1 MSEARE
7 EYSMQPGRN
16 RYDLQE
22 LAGAFGDLGTLI
34 PFLVGYI
41 TINKMD
47 PAGILVAFGLFKILV
62 GMYFKSPVPVQPM
75 KAIGTAAITQPGTI
89 TPGAIWA
96 SGLFTG
102 LFWLSMGLTGAVTWI
117 AKITSRP
124 IVHGLV
130 LGLGLTFMLEGIKM
144 MAPMPLLSLGA
155 GILTFFLLSQER
167 IPAMLVLL
175 GLGVAVALGREPGL
189 LAEIGRMSLRFRLPE
204 FALARIGWNDLLLGV
219 FVLGLPQVAL
229 TLGNAIISTVEE
241 NNALFPDRPL
251 TVRTVAIDHGIMNL
265 VGTSLGGIPMCHG
278 AGGLAGH
285 VRFGARTGGSL
296 VMHGAFV
303 LFLGLFVA
311 DSVATMFRLLPG
323 AILGLILFVGG
334 LELATGVR
342 GGMPEKADRYV
353 LILTAGLS
361 MWNMGLGYAVGLA
374 LWYAFQWKWIRA

>member
-1 MSEARE
+1 MKL
-7 EYSMQPGRN
+7 GGN
-16 RYDLQE
+16 VYDLKE

-41 TINKMD
+41 TINKLD
-47 PAGILVAFGLFKILV
+47 PVGILVAFGFFKIVV
-62 GMYFKSPVPVQPM
+62 GLYFKTPVPVQPM

-102 LFWLSMGLTGAVTWI
+102 VFWLTMGLTGAVTWI

-130 LGLGLTFMLEGIKM
+130 LGLGLGFMLEGVKM
-144 MAPMPLLSLGA
+144 MAPMPVLSVGA
-155 GILTFFLLSQER
+155 GILTFFLLSRER

-175 GLGVAVALGREPGL
+175 GLGVVVAIARDPSL
-189 LAEIGRMSLRFRLPE
+189 LAEIGRMSFRFRLPE
-204 FALARIGWNDLLLGV
+204 FALAKIGWNDLLLGV

-229 TLGNAIISTVEE
+229 TLGNAIIATVEE

-265 VGTSLGGIPMCHG
+265 AGTSLGGIPMCHG

-334 LELATGVR
+334 LELAVGVR
-342 GGMPEKADRYV
+342 GGMPEKTDRYV

-361 MWNMGLGYAVGLA
+361 MWNMGLGYAAGLA
-374 LWYAFQWKWIRA
+374 LWYAFQRKWIHA